1 MHARSL
7 LAERKAAPERKAT
20 AKRKAAPERK
30 APTKRKSP
38 AEHSRNGHRHARAP
52 SAAPLR
58 EQHCC
63 KNEDDDNE
71 DA

>member
-1 MHARSL
+1 L
-7 LAERKAAPERKAT
+7 LAERKATAERKAAT
-20 AKRKAAPERK
+20 KRK
-30 APTKRKSP
+30 APTKR
-38 AEHSRNGHRHARAP
+38 SRNGHRCARAP